1 MSSSMF
7 LDGEVLGSYL
17 ASVLGLNRHYFTQA
31 HKKNFVINATT
42 RDING
47 FVFVKLPQNI
57 RELIDSGC
65 IACKIE
71 KEDEAVYEYKYE
83 LSKNCIIGFW
93 K

>member
-1 MSSSMF
+1 MSMF

-17 ASVLGLNRHYFTQA
+17 ASVFGLNRHYFTQA
-31 HKKNFVINATT
+31 HKRNLHINATI

-47 FVFVKLPQNI
+47 FVFVKLPHNV
-57 RELIDSGC
+57 RTLIDDGY
-65 IACKIE
+65 IAFKIE

-83 LSKNCIIGFW
+83 LSQNCIIGFW